1 MQGALLP
8 LAMRQICRVARASR
22 RARLAAR
29 RLRCDALIPFASRSA
44 KRRRER
50 TPHARVAAS
59 AKSAAFARS
68 TNAAPSGAP
77 PRPPSGSPDAPVLWP
92 SRCGDAP
99 GSMTFSCAR
108 ARVRRLDDG
117 RDGTAAPE
125 TVPCVVG
132 RARAARSLGG
142 RAEGRGMAFARRYAA
157 LWRNGPRTATPP
169 EHDFLRRRRE
179 PIPGSATSRGRWD
192 PSRRRGACQRPK
204 SRRGRAPTAPARGQ
218 YEAPRS
224 RHVTSALPCWSIV
237 GVAA

>member
-1 MQGALLP
+1 MMPQQLFAVQRSLWIRRCATP
-8 LAMRQICRVARASR
+8 RPRAGSYVETR
-22 RARLAAR
+22 TRPRSPTLHFVGAR
-29 RLRCDALIPFASRSA
+29 RFRRFA
-44 KRRRER
+44 RRRKIGPS
-50 TPHARVAAS
+50 T
-59 AKSAAFARS
+59 RS
-68 TNAAPSGAP
+68 TIAAPSDAP

-169 EHDFLRRRRE
+169 EHEFLRRRRE